1 MPSLK
6 DIRKRISTVKNT
18 QKITRA
24 MKMVAAAKLR
34 RAQEAAEQARP
45 YANKMEQ
52 VISGLATRVD
62 PTKHPLLEER
72 EVADN
77 GLVIVITSNR
87 GLCGGYNAN
96 VFRALEKFVR
106 DREVSGISFEVAV
119 AGRKAKQYFRNH
131 RLETAETFDDV
142 IGNVTFAA
150 ARRIAKFA
158 IDSFTD
164 GRYDNVYLAY
174 NNFISAISYDT
185 QIEALLPLTLDEFG
199 DDEAD
204 AEAISEY
211 IFEPDEEGLL
221 ADMLPAHIENRIL
234 HALLEAEASEH
245 GARMTAMDNA
255 TNNANDM
262 IESLTLQYNRARQAY
277 ITKELVEIVSG
288 AEALEG

>member
-6 DIRKRISTVKNT
+6 DIRKRISSVKNT

-34 RAQEAAEQARP
+34 RAQEAAEEARP

-62 PTKHPLLEER
+62 PTKHPLLEQR
-72 EVADN
+72 EVEDN
-77 GLVIVITSNR
+77 ALVIVITSNR
-87 GLCGGYNAN
+87 GLCGGYNTN
-96 VFRALEKFVR
+96 VFRALEKFAR

-119 AGRKAKQYFRNH
+119 VGRKAKQYFRNH
-131 RLETAETFDDV
+131 RLETAQTFDEI
-142 IGNVTFAA
+142 IGDITFAG
-150 ARRIAKFA
+150 ARRIAEYA
-158 IDSFTD
+158 IDAFVS
-164 GRYDNVYLAY
+164 GEYDNVYLAY

-185 QIEALLPLTLDEFG
+185 QIEALLPLTLEELENE
-199 DDEAD
+199 EAD

-211 IFEPDEEGLL
+211 IFEPDEEELL
-221 ADMLPAHIENRIL
+221 ATMLPAHIENRIL